1 MVSLN
6 IGLILVVALVV
17 MGAIWLMDVLIYSK
31 KRGENVK
38 EHVLIDISRSI
49 FPVILVVLILRSFL
63 FEPFKIPSGSM
74 MPTLLVGDFIAVNK
88 YAYGLR
94 LPVTDTKILDV
105 GEPQRG
111 DVIVFRFPEDKSI
124 DFIKRVIGLP
134 GDVLEYKNKM
144 LYVNGKPQPQQKLG
158 VYEGVGSGKVE
169 TGDILFNEKLGE
181 AEHRILV
188 DPGHALRCPYLANG
202 PVKVPPGNYF
212 TMGDNRDNSRDSR
225 CWGFVPEENLVG
237 RASMIW
243 MNLDWKREGFPI
255 DWGRIGD
262 SIN

>member
-6 IGLILVVALVV
+6 IGLILVIALVV
-17 MGAIWLMDVLIYSK
+17 MGTIWLMDVLIYSK

-74 MPTLLVGDFIAVNK
+74 MPTLLVGDFIVVNK

-94 LPVTDTKILDV
+94 LPVTDTKILDI

-111 DVIVFRFPEDKSI
+111 DVFVFRFPEDKSI
-124 DFIKRVIGLP
+124 DFIKRVVGVP
-134 GDVLEYKNKM
+134 GDVLEYKRKV
-144 LYVNGKPQPQQKLG
+144 LYVNGKPQQQQKIG
-158 VYEGVGSGKVE
+158 IFEGVGAGKVE
-169 TGDILFNEKLGE
+169 TGDYHLNERLGDV
-181 AEHRILV
+181 EHQILV
-188 DPGHALRCPYLANG
+188 NPGRELRCPYLATG
-202 PVKVPPGNYF
+202 PVTVPEGHYF
-212 TMGDNRDNSRDSR
+212 AMGDNRDNSRDSR

-237 RASMIW
+237 KATMIW
-243 MNLDWKREGFPI
+243 MNLDWDREGFPI

-262 SIN
+262 SID

>member
-6 IGLILVVALVV
+6 IGLVLVIALAI
-17 MGAIWLMDVLIYSK
+17 MGVIVLLDILIYSK
-31 KRGENVK
+31 RRGENVK
-38 EHVLIDISRSI
+38 QHVLIDISRSI
-49 FPVILVVLILRSFL
+49 FPVILLVLILRSFL

-74 MPTLLVGDFIAVNK
+74 MPTLLVGDFIVVNK

-94 LPVTDTKILDV
+94 LPVTDTKIFDI

-124 DFIKRVIGLP
+124 DFIKRVVGVP
-134 GDVLEYKNKM
+134 GDVLEYRNKI
-144 LYVNGKPQPQQKLG
+144 LYVNGKAQQLQKLG
-158 VYEGVGSGKVE
+158 VYEGVGSGKSE
-169 TGDILFNEKLGE
+169 TGDYLLMEKLGDVD
-181 AEHRILV
+181 HQVLV
-188 DPGHALRCPYLANG
+188 NPGRELRCPYLANG
-202 PVKVPPGNYF
+202 PVTVPEGHYF

-243 MNLDWKREGFPI
+243 MNLDWQRDGFPI
-255 DWGRIGD
+255 DWGRIGE
-262 SIN
+262 SID